1 MSERRVEDLMTTALH
16 TVDGLATVAEAL
28 QLMRR
33 HGVSSLVV
41 LPRHADDEAGVL
53 EVAGIAAEVVARNR
67 APDRV
72 HVYEVMAKPV
82 VTVAASMLARYAVR
96 LFVRQGLTRAVVVN
110 AERDPIGVVTL
121 RDLMLAEAARGDH
134 ATVGGAGNGD

>member
-1 MSERRVEDLMTTALH
+1 MSEQRVEDLMTTALH

-28 QLMRR
+28 YLMRQ

-41 LPRHADDEAGVL
+41 LPRHADDEVGVL
-53 EVAGIAAEVVARNR
+53 EVARIAAEVVACNR

-82 VTVAASMLARYAVR
+82 VTVAASMLSRYAVR
-96 LFVRQGLTRAVVVN
+96 LFVAQRLTRAVVVN

-121 RDLMLAEAARGDH
+121 RDLVLAEAARGGE
-134 ATVGGAGNGD
+134 TVGAGEGD